1 MFIAVGLGMI
11 FGLFLACIIA
21 VIICDKP
28 DDMIKKPVGRR
39 RMSTDELINIIKS
52 ECYISDLTDLDRTI
66 MVNTALDQVIS
77 ILNEHKGGFKN
88 GKC

>member
-1 MFIAVGLGMI
+1 MNI
-11 FGLFLACIIA
+11 
-21 VIICDKP
+21 
-28 DDMIKKPVGRR
+28 
-39 RMSTDELINIIKS
+39 DELISIIKN

>member
-1 MFIAVGLGMI
+1 MDSVGYGNKS
-11 FGLFLACIIA
+11 FTG
-21 VIICDKP
+21 
-28 DDMIKKPVGRR
+28 GRR
-39 RMSTDELINIIKS
+39 MNIDELISIIKN